1 MVLEQQLQHR
11 QWAPDGPPKVLP
23 DGWPRKPPRDV
34 RSREPR
40 ISGAKTSSGAT
51 IGLRNMPVQVEILAA
66 RLARIKT
73 LVDTLEPVCLQSEA
87 SRDTFQK
94 LKLELEAARI
104 AVRIDQETRR

>member
-1 MVLEQQLQHR
+1 
-11 QWAPDGPPKVLP
+11 
-23 DGWPRKPPRDV
+23 
-34 RSREPR
+34 
-40 ISGAKTSSGAT
+40 
-51 IGLRNMPVQVEILAA
+51 MPVQVEILAA

-104 AVRIDQETRR
+104 AVRIDRETRR